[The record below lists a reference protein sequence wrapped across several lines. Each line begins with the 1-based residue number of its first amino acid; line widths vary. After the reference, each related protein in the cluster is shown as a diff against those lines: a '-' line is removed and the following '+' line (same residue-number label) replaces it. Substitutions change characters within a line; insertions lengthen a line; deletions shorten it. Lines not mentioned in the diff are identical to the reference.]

1 MNLSELIGSFS
12 VAALRRFDPEM
23 AHTLAVTA
31 MRFNLAPGLPE
42 VVDDRLAVSFF
53 DMRLDHPIGLAAGF
67 DKDAEIAGRAS
78 EAGLFSRRG
87 RHADATGRS
96 RATRNRASSV
106 LPEANAVIN
115 RCGFNGKGHAH
126 ALKQLVRRGGRP
138 GVVGINVGAN
148 RDSSDRAADYVT
160 GIKAFAGL
168 ASYFTVNVSS
178 PKHARPAR
186 SAGEC
191 RPCRISSPGSS
202 RRATKQPRPSAGKRP
217 CWSRSRPISTRRRS
231 TISPPLSRRAA
242 PTVSWYPTP
251 RLSRSGV
258 FGPTATEPG
267 GLSGKP
273 LFERS
278 TVVLAKMRERVGRAL
293 PIIGVGGVMTGE
305 DAYLKMA
312 AGANLVQVYTAFIYG
327 GGNAINAIT
336 TDLLARIERSGVG
349 SARALAGSDTRAW
362 ASRPIPI

>member
-12 VAALRRFDPEM
+12 AAALRRFDPEM

-31 MRFNLAPGLPE
+31 MRFNLAPGLPK
-42 VVDDRLAVSFF
+42 VVDERLAVSFF

-67 DKDAEIAGRAS
+67 DKDAEIADVLLKQG
-78 EAGLFSRRG
+78 FSHVEVGTLTPRPQPGNPKPRIF
-87 RHADATGRS
+87 R
-96 RATRNRASSV
+96 

-148 RDSSDRAADYVT
+148 KDSSDRAADYVT

-168 ASYFTVNVSS
+168 ASYFTVN
-178 PKHARPAR
+178 
-186 SAGEC
+186 
-191 RPCRISSPGSS
+191 ISSPNTPGL
-202 RRATKQPRPSAGKRP
+202 RDLQASAALSDLVARIIEARDETTAAVGRQTPVLVKIAPDLDEAALDDIAAVVAARGADGLV
-217 CWSRSRPISTRRRS
+217 ISNT
-231 TISPPLSRRAA
+231 T
-242 PTVSWYPTP
+242 
-251 RLSRSGV
+251 LSRSGV

-278 TVVLAKMRERVGRAL
+278 TIVLAKMRERVGRTL

-305 DAYLKMA
+305 DAYLKIA

-336 TDLLARIERSGVG
+336 TDLLNRIERSGIG

>member
-12 VAALRRFDPEM
+12 AAALRRFDPEM

-31 MRFNLAPGLPE
+31 MRFNLAPGLPK

-67 DKDAEIAGRAS
+67 DKDAEIVDVLLTQGFS
-78 EAGLFSRRG
+78 HVEAGTLTPRPQPGNPKPRIFR
-87 RHADATGRS
+87 
-96 RATRNRASSV
+96 

-138 GVVGINVGAN
+138 GVIGINVGAN
-148 RDSSDRAADYVT
+148 KDSADRAADYVT

-168 ASYFTVNVSS
+168 ASYFTVN
-178 PKHARPAR
+178 
-186 SAGEC
+186 
-191 RPCRISSPGSS
+191 ISSPNTPGL
-202 RRATKQPRPSAGKRP
+202 RDLQASAALSDLVARIIEARDETTAAVGRQTPVLVKIAPDLDEAALDDIAAVITARGADGLV
-217 CWSRSRPISTRRRS
+217 ISNT
-231 TISPPLSRRAA
+231 T
-242 PTVSWYPTP
+242 
-251 RLSRSGV
+251 LSRSGV

-278 TVVLAKMRERVGRAL
+278 TIVLAKMRERVGRAM

-305 DAYLKMA
+305 DAYLKIA

-336 TDLLARIERSGVG
+336 TDLLSRIERSGVG

-362 ASRPIPI
+362 ASRPIPV

>member
-1 MNLSELIGSFS
+1 MSLSELIGSFS
-12 VAALRRFDPEM
+12 AAALRRFDPEM

-31 MRFNLAPGLPE
+31 MRFNLAPGLPK

-53 DMRLDHPIGLAAGF
+53 DMRIDHPIGLAAGF
-67 DKDAEIAGRAS
+67 DKDAEIADVLLKQG
-78 EAGLFSRRG
+78 FSHVEVGTLTPRPQPGNPKPRIF
-87 RHADATGRS
+87 R
-96 RATRNRASSV
+96 

-148 RDSSDRAADYVT
+148 KDSSDRAADYVT

-168 ASYFTVNVSS
+168 ASYFTVN
-178 PKHARPAR
+178 
-186 SAGEC
+186 
-191 RPCRISSPGSS
+191 ISSPNTPGL
-202 RRATKQPRPSAGKRP
+202 RDLQASAALSDLVARIIEARDETTAAVGRQTPVLVKIAPDLDEAALDDIAAVIAARGADGLV
-217 CWSRSRPISTRRRS
+217 ISNT
-231 TISPPLSRRAA
+231 T
-242 PTVSWYPTP
+242 
-251 RLSRSGV
+251 LSRSGV

-278 TVVLAKMRERVGRAL
+278 TIVLAKMRERVGRAM

-305 DAYLKMA
+305 DAYLKIA

-336 TDLLARIERSGVG
+336 TDLLSRIERSGIG

-362 ASRPIPI
+362 ANRPIPV